1 MLNTRLKGVTIQLER
16 IQWILCTSSCSSN
29 IINLNRRQLMNYMIQ
44 VYLMTKRQKRNEK
57 IIYSYIKKNVQNT
70 QI

>member
-1 MLNTRLKGVTIQLER
+1 
-16 IQWILCTSSCSSN
+16 
-29 IINLNRRQLMNYMIQ
+29 MNNMIQ

-57 IIYSYIKKNVQNT
+57 IIYCYIFLKNVQNT